1 MYFTCDTGFMFVKN
15 FFLFSKFFV
24 SLILE
29 KLSFNIK
36 MIFQFPVSGLY
47 FKATNIKAFKSFVY
61 LLSLLAREGFLA
73 LEYYK

>member
-1 MYFTCDTGFMFVKN
+1 
-15 FFLFSKFFV
+15 
-24 SLILE
+24 
-29 KLSFNIK
+29 